1 MLLAVLIIGKQMKR
15 DLISVVIPVYGDKKL
30 VKILYEKLVSVFSRM
45 PVDYEIIE
53 VCDACPYGSA
63 DEIRKLAKKDKKVK
77 FINLSRNFG
86 QHLAIKAGLDYASGD
101 YTVVMDC
108 DLQDNPEDI
117 VRLYK
122 KIKTTKVDVVF
133 GEREKREDSFFKKIC
148 SKAAQYL
155 IYGLSDFSHCD
166 ARDLS
171 NLSIFS
177 KNVLNVLKEDTEPYF
192 VFTYIILS
200 SGFEADYITI
210 SQEQRMLGKS
220 GYNFFKGA
228 RLFCEAL
235 TSNSNKPLIFA
246 GMCSFLM
253 FVFCGLFILKLL
265 FDYFVFGQRLLG
277 WTSIM
282 ISIFFIAALLFA
294 YLGILGVYIGQI
306 FKMSQGRKI
315 YMIKE
320 KANL

>member
-63 DEIRKLAKKDKKVK
+63 DEIRKLAKKDKRVK

-117 VRLYK
+117 VRLYE
-122 KIKTTKVDVVF
+122 KIKTAKVDAVF
-133 GEREKREDSFFKKIC
+133 GAREKREDSFFKKIC
-148 SKAAQYL
+148 SKAAHYL
-155 IYGLSDFSHCD
+155 IYGLSDFRYFNTQD
-166 ARDLS
+166 TGTF
-171 NLSIFS
+171 SIFT
-177 KNVLNVLKEDTEPYF
+177 KQVLRMLQENNEPYF
-192 VFTYIILS
+192 VFMHVIFWA
-200 SGFEADYITI
+200 GFNVDSIEVLRTKRFI
-210 SQEQRMLGKS
+210 GKS
-220 GYNFFKGA
+220 GYNFLKG
-228 RLFCEAL
+228 FNFFQKSL

-306 FKMSQGRKI
+306 FKMSQGRQI
-315 YMIKE
+315 YVIKE

>member
-63 DEIRKLAKKDKKVK
+63 DEIRKLAKKDKRVK

-133 GEREKREDSFFKKIC
+133 GEREKREESFIKKLY
-148 SKAAQYL
+148 SKIAHFL
-155 IYGLSDFSHCD
+155 IYNLSD
-166 ARDLS
+166 AGYPKVRDIS
-171 NLSIFS
+171 NFSIFN
-177 KNVLNVLKEDTEPYF
+177 KKVLHTLQACNEHYF
-192 VFTYIILS
+192 VFAYVMFY
-200 SGFEADYITI
+200 SGFSLDFIKI
-210 SQEQRMLGKS
+210 SQKKRAAGKS
-220 GYNFFKGA
+220 GYNFFRGLNFFKN
-228 RLFCEAL
+228 AL
-235 TSNSNKPLIFA
+235 VSNSNKPLIFA

>member
-1 MLLAVLIIGKQMKR
+1 MKR

-30 VKILYEKLVSVFSRM
+30 VKILYEKLVSAFSRM

-63 DEIRKLAKKDKKVK
+63 DEIRKLAKKDKRVK

-133 GEREKREDSFFKKIC
+133 GEREKREDSFFKKLY
-148 SKAAQYL
+148 SKIAHFL
-155 IYGLSDFSHCD
+155 IYNLSDAGYPNVQD
-166 ARDLS
+166 IS
-171 NLSIFS
+171 NFSIFN
-177 KNVLNVLKEDTEPYF
+177 KKVLQTLQACQEHYF
-192 VFTYIILS
+192 VFAYIIFY
-200 SGFEADYITI
+200 SGFSIDFIKI
-210 SQEQRMLGKS
+210 SQKKRVAGRS
-220 GYNFFKGA
+220 GYNFFRGLNFFKN
-228 RLFCEAL
+228 AL
-235 TSNSNKPLIFA
+235 VSNSNKPLIFA

-265 FDYFVFGQRLLG
+265 IDYFIFDQRFLG

-315 YMIKE
+315 YVIKE

>member
-63 DEIRKLAKKDKKVK
+63 NEIRKLAKKDKRVK

-133 GEREKREDSFFKKIC
+133 GEREKREDSFFKKLY
-148 SKAAQYL
+148 SKIAHFL
-155 IYGLSDFSHCD
+155 IYNLSDAGYPNVQD
-166 ARDLS
+166 IS
-171 NLSIFS
+171 NFSIFN
-177 KNVLNVLKEDTEPYF
+177 KKVLQTLQACQEHYF
-192 VFTYIILS
+192 VFAYIIFY
-200 SGFEADYITI
+200 SGFSIDFIKI
-210 SQEQRMLGKS
+210 SQKKRVAGRS
-220 GYNFFKGA
+220 GYNFFRGLNFFKN
-228 RLFCEAL
+228 AL
-235 TSNSNKPLIFA
+235 VSNSNKPLIFA

-306 FKMSQGRKI
+306 FKMSQGRQI
-315 YMIKE
+315 YIIKE

>member
-1 MLLAVLIIGKQMKR
+1 MLFAVLIIGKQMKK

-30 VKILYEKLVSVFSRM
+30 VKMLYEKLVSVFSRM

-63 DEIRKLAKKDKKVK
+63 DEIRKLAKKDKRVK

-117 VRLYK
+117 IRLYK

-133 GEREKREDSFFKKIC
+133 AEREKREDSFFKKMC
-148 SKAAQYL
+148 SKAARYL

-166 ARDLS
+166 TRDLS

-200 SGFEADYITI
+200 LGFEADYITI
-210 SQEQRMLGKS
+210 SQERRMLGKS

-253 FVFCGLFILKLL
+253 FIFCGLFILKLL

-306 FKMSQGRKI
+306 FKISQGRKI

>member
-1 MLLAVLIIGKQMKR
+1 MKR

-30 VKILYEKLVSVFSRM
+30 VKILYEKLVSAFSRM

-63 DEIRKLAKKDKKVK
+63 DEIRKLAKKDKRVK

-117 VRLYK
+117 VRLYE
-122 KIKTTKVDVVF
+122 KIKKSKVDVVY
-133 GEREKREDSFFKKIC
+133 GEREKRDDNFMKKLY
-148 SKAAQYL
+148 SKIAHFL
-155 IYGLSDFSHCD
+155 IYNLSDAGYPNVQD
-166 ARDLS
+166 IS
-171 NLSIFS
+171 NFSIFN
-177 KNVLNVLKEDTEPYF
+177 KKVLQTLQACNEHYF
-192 VFTYIILS
+192 VFAYVIFY
-200 SGFEADYITI
+200 SGFSMDFIKI
-210 SQEQRMLGKS
+210 SQKKRAAGRS
-220 GYNFFKGA
+220 GYNFFRGLNFFKN
-228 RLFCEAL
+228 AL
-235 TSNSNKPLIFA
+235 VSNSNKPLIFA

-315 YMIKE
+315 YVIKE
-320 KANL
+320 KINL

>member
-1 MLLAVLIIGKQMKR
+1 MKR

-117 VRLYK
+117 VRLYE

-133 GEREKREDSFFKKIC
+133 GEREKREDSFFKRIC

-166 ARDLS
+166 ARDLG

-200 SGFEADYITI
+200 SGFEVDYITI

>member
-1 MLLAVLIIGKQMKR
+1 MKR

-30 VKILYEKLVSVFSRM
+30 VKILYEKLVSAFSRM

-63 DEIRKLAKKDKKVK
+63 DEIRKLAKKDKRVK

-133 GEREKREDSFFKKIC
+133 GEREKRDDNFMKKLY
-148 SKAAQYL
+148 SKVAHFL
-155 IYGLSDFSHCD
+155 IYNLSDAGYPNVQD
-166 ARDLS
+166 VS
-171 NLSIFS
+171 NFSIFN
-177 KNVLNVLKEDTEPYF
+177 KKVLQTLQACNEHYF
-192 VFTYIILS
+192 VFAYVMFY
-200 SGFEADYITI
+200 SGFSLDFIKI
-210 SQEQRMLGKS
+210 SQKKRAAGIS
-220 GYNFFKGA
+220 GYNFFRGLNFFKN
-228 RLFCEAL
+228 AL
-235 TSNSNKPLIFA
+235 VSNSNKPLIFA

-315 YMIKE
+315 YVIKE
-320 KANL
+320 KINL